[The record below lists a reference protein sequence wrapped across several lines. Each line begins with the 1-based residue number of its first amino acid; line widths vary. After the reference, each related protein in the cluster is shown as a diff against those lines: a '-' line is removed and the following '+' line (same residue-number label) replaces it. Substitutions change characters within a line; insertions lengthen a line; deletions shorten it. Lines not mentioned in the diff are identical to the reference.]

1 MLLRIFENRFSKPFL
16 EILSQYEFRI
26 DFAPKFVSIL
36 HFVESS
42 LIDHDYDFYLEFG
55 EINFN

>member
-26 DFAPKFVSIL
+26 DFAPKFDSIL
-36 HFVESS
+36 HFVES
-42 LIDHDYDFYLEFG
+42 IDHDYDFYLDFG
-55 EINFN
+55 KVNFN